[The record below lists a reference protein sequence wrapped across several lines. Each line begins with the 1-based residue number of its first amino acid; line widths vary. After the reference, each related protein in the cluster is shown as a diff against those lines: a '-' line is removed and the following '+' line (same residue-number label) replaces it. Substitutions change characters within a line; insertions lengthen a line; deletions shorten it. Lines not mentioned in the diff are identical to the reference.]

1 LIDAFNDQ
9 VMESTQDPRYLLEVF
24 STFKPRIVTQSIFDF
39 SVLRKSSDTFC
50 EVSPTSI
57 DEVCEIVQLAF
68 QHNIPLRTRGQGHSM
83 NGSSLPSDRELL
95 VQIRN
100 LAGIRYEEEGTVT
113 VGAGIVV
120 WTLQE
125 LLSTYNYVLPVI
137 HDGYPAASVGG
148 YISAGGFGA
157 NSKLYGGF
165 WENVVQITLVTGRG
179 QIQYVTRDEPLF
191 PWLFGAMGQLGIIV
205 EVKLDIIA
213 TGTMQPLYPQG
224 LTIPW
229 DTILEEEMLHG
240 SGPPESERGRR
251 LYWFTFFVPV
261 KRLDKARSDLMKLQ
275 ARHIDTFNY
284 REPYVYPIKHR
295 RVVPPLV
302 YPDAKSFIAVGIW
315 GYHEDETLAGLR
327 KLKALDSEVARL
339 ARENGYRQYIQGE
352 LSSGV
357 ELYEQYFGQDTYTR
371 FHELKL
377 RQDPKLLLNRGSVFR
392 AA

>member
-1 LIDAFNDQ
+1 
-9 VMESTQDPRYLLEVF
+9 MESTQNPRYLLEVF

-39 SVLRKSSDTFC
+39 SMLRKSSDTFC

-68 QHNIPLRTRGQGHSM
+68 QNNIPLRTRGKGHTM
-83 NGSSLPSDRELL
+83 NGSSLPRDRELL

-113 VGAGIVV
+113 VGAGLVV
-120 WTLQE
+120 WTLQD
-125 LLSTYNYVLPVI
+125 LLSTYNYALPVK

-148 YISAGGFGA
+148 YISAGGFGP
-157 NSKLYGGF
+157 NSRIYGGF
-165 WENVVQITLVTGRG
+165 WENVAQITLVTGRG
-179 QIQYVTRDEPLF
+179 HIQYVTRDEPLF

-205 EVKLDIIA
+205 EAKLEITT
-213 TGTMQPLYPQG
+213 TGTIESLYPQG

-240 SGPPESERGRR
+240 SGPPESARGRR
-251 LYWFTFFVPV
+251 LYWFTYFVPV
-261 KRLDKARSDLMKLQ
+261 ERFNKALSDIMELQ

-284 REPYVYPIKHR
+284 RNAYLYPIKHH

-302 YPDAKSFIAVGIW
+302 YPEATSFIAVGLW
-315 GYHEDETLAGLR
+315 GLHEDKTLAGLR
-327 KLKALDSEVARL
+327 KLKAFDSEFARL
-339 ARENGYRQYIQGE
+339 ALENGYRRYIQSE

-377 RQDPKLLLNRGSVFR
+377 RQDPKLLFNRGSVFR